1 MRLEHLLSGAHAL
14 SRALPERGRCQCRV
28 LSKAVFFSGGDVR
41 RYSLRM
47 LLVSFLRCMVS
58 AMVQAVFPVR
68 AFSSLDGY
76 WPTFMLIAYGE
87 PHEQPESYSSV
98 G

>member
-1 MRLEHLLSGAHAL
+1 MLCHKPCLGEAGVSVEL
-14 SRALPERGRCQCRV
+14 SRKPCFLRRRRSTVFLED
-28 LSKAVFFSGGDVR
+28 AV
-41 RYSLRM
+41 
-47 LLVSFLRCMVS
+47 VSFLRGMSS

>member
-1 MRLEHLLSGAHAL
+1 MLSSLE
-14 SRALPERGRCQCRV
+14 SRV
-28 LSKAVFFSGGDVR
+28 FSGGGFR

-47 LLVSFLRCMVS
+47 LLVSFLRGMSS